1 MTTNVSPEVQAQ
13 IDAAVAA
20 ATEALADNNRKLTNE
35 LKNVRAKMRDGTID
49 PDEHQ
54 KALDKV
60 EELTGEITKL
70 TKKYDADTGKLS
82 KTLTEKEGALHNLVI
97 DGGLTESLVK
107 AGVKPELMNAAKAM
121 LRGKTV
127 IKAENGTFT
136 AVMGDKPISDAIKDW
151 AGTDEGKH
159 FVVAP
164 SNSGGNAGGSNKGA
178 GTATPSK
185 RSGMNYE
192 QKASF
197 IKEHGQEAYLN
208 LPQ

>member
-1 MTTNVSPEVQAQ
+1 MTTEITPEVKAQ

-54 KALDKV
+54 KALDRV
-60 EELTGEITKL
+60 EELTGEVNRL
-70 TKKYDADTGKLS
+70 SKKYEADTGKLS
-82 KTLTEKEGALHNLVI
+82 KSLTEKESALHTLVI

-107 AGVKPELMNAAKAM
+107 EGVKPELMNAAKAM
-121 LRGKTV
+121 LRGKAV

-151 AGTDEGKH
+151 AGSDEGKH

-164 SNSGGNAGGSNKGA
+164 ANSGGNAGGTKQNG
-178 GTATPSK
+178 GTAIPATRSK
-185 RSGMNYE
+185 MNYE
-192 QKASF
+192 QKAAF
-197 IKEHGQEAYLN
+197 IKEKGQEAYLN